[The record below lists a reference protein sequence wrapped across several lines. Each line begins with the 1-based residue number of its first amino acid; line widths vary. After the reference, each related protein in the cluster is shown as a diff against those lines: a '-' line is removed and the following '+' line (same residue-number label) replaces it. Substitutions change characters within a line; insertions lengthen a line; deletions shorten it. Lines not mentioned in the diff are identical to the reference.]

1 MIFINTPTMAN
12 SPPTHESYL
21 VIGGGTVIGRAI
33 VWQLL
38 QRGETQI
45 AVFDGQDLSHP
56 DSVREWT
63 DPDGGL
69 TRVRIYMGDLS
80 NETDVAGVLA
90 ATQATCIFTTAFL
103 KPLGSHDDPRTF
115 ARKICVDGTR
125 TILRAI
131 KAGSGISRRLV
142 FLSNAGI
149 FFDGTERTVLSEK
162 DARYQDPATQADST
176 LSFLT
181 IGEKMALEANDSGAD
196 GLRTA
201 AIRPADMYNP
211 SGKLRQ
217 AIQEGLTATKPQWVT
232 GPGVQTDKTYFK
244 NVSHAMLLAA
254 DRLSPAHPRHASVAG
269 RGFFVSDG
277 KPTPYATI
285 VPAIVAKLQDGRGA
299 PDPEYGKQTMLVFSR
314 INDFVAR
321 WRGNNPRI
329 LIISG
334 CSIYRRLGRTTYLWQ
349 EMCWIMPLS
358 SRQKRAY
365 RKSLSGT
372 LMTSKLN
379 RRTYPLMSG
388 GIWIWNLSPGTDP
401 TSECGAPLSGDTNIT
416 STDTVRSHS
425 QFLQLYS
432 TFVNVKMSN
441 KSISRAM
448 NSISHAYIPIRLLA
462 FLNPRRAV
470 GTRGEPERI
479 GEFRSVQDSGKEF
492 VRSARGCKI
501 GSPGR
506 LRRPNCARSLD
517 AEARARSVRVE
528 PKAFGGR

>member
-1 MIFINTPTMAN
+1 MAN

-321 WRGNNPRI
+321 WRGNNPPHFNHQRMQYLQATRTYDI
-329 LIISG
+329 SLARDVLDYAPLISAEEGLQKIAQWYIDDQQAKPKDVSPDVG
-334 CSIYRRLGRTTYLWQ
+334 RDLDLESFTGHGSDIRMRRTTQ
-349 EMCWIMPLS
+349 
-358 SRQKRAY
+358 R
-365 RKSLSGT
+365 
-372 LMTSKLN
+372 
-379 RRTYPLMSG
+379 
-388 GIWIWNLSPGTDP
+388 
-401 TSECGAPLSGDTNIT
+401 
-416 STDTVRSHS
+416 
-425 QFLQLYS
+425 
-432 TFVNVKMSN
+432 
-441 KSISRAM
+441 
-448 NSISHAYIPIRLLA
+448 
-462 FLNPRRAV
+462 
-470 GTRGEPERI
+470 
-479 GEFRSVQDSGKEF
+479 
-492 VRSARGCKI
+492 
-501 GSPGR
+501 
-506 LRRPNCARSLD
+506 
-517 AEARARSVRVE
+517 
-528 PKAFGGR
+528 